1 MDGMTE
7 TIILKYT
14 DFVEYDIENDRMKLR
29 LMATTPQGTFFAD
42 IPDEPGVKNRER
54 RAAFND
60 YVLSA
65 IGMKIEPHEVTI
77 G

>member
-1 MDGMTE
+1 MDGLGE

-54 RAAFND
+54 REAFND
-60 YVLSA
+60 YVLGA
-65 IGMKIEPHEVTI
+65 IAMKVIPHEVII